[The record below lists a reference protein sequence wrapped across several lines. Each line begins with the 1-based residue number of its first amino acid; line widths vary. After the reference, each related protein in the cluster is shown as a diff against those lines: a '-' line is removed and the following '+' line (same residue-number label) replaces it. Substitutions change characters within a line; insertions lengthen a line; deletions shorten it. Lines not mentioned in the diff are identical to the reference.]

1 MRQNLKAD
9 LKTLFSEK
17 LLSLSEPAGLYI
29 HIPFCIRKCFYC
41 DFYSITDMSFLQ
53 PFMQALLQ
61 EIDLLSPMPLPIDTL
76 YLGGGTPSLLE
87 VETVSRIIESA
98 GRSFDIQPAPE
109 ITIEVNP
116 GTVNTSRLK
125 SYLHSGVNR
134 LNIGIQSFQD
144 RYLNVLGRIH
154 SGKQAELSIHAA
166 RRAGFENIG
175 LDLIYGIPGQSLP
188 SWRDDLNKAM
198 EFEPEHLSCYLL
210 TYEPATPLSR
220 QRLKGKLHPLNEGTC
235 GDLFE
240 ATIEFLVQRGY
251 HQYEVSNFA
260 RSASFQSRH
269 NRKYWSFVPYI
280 GLGPGAHS
288 FIEPV
293 RYWNYRNVQRYI
305 EQLTE
310 CRQPIEGKEVLT
322 TEQQMIEMIYLGLR
336 TTKGVDLMAFERK
349 FGVNFEALYKE
360 TIQTLEWKGQID
372 VRERHLRLTRKGMRF
387 LDSIAAMF
395 IN

>member
-1 MRQNLKAD
+1 
-9 LKTLFSEK
+9 
-17 LLSLSEPAGLYI
+17 
-29 HIPFCIRKCFYC
+29 
-41 DFYSITDMSFLQ
+41 
-53 PFMQALLQ
+53 MQALFR
-61 EIDLLSPMPLPIDTL
+61 EIDLLSPVPLPFDTL
-76 YLGGGTPSLLE
+76 YLGGGTPSILE
-87 VETVSRIIESA
+87 VETAGRIIESA
-98 GRSFDIQPAPE
+98 GRSFHILPDSE
-109 ITIEVNP
+109 ITMEINP
-116 GTVNTSRLK
+116 GTINTSRLK
-125 SYLHSGVNR
+125 SYLNSGVNR

-154 SGKQAELSIHAA
+154 SGKQAELSILAA

-220 QRLKGKLHPLNEGTC
+220 QHLRGKLRPLDEGAC
-235 GDLFE
+235 GNLFE
-240 ATIEFLVQRGY
+240 ATIEFLDKRGY
-251 HQYEVSNFA
+251 QQYEVSNFA

-280 GLGPGAHS
+280 GLGPAAHS
-288 FIEPV
+288 FIEPF

-305 EQLTE
+305 DELAE

-322 TEQQMIEMIYLGLR
+322 REQQMIEMIYLGLR
-336 TTKGVDLMAFERK
+336 TTKGIDLLAFERK
-349 FGVNFEALYKE
+349 FGVNFEAVYKE
-360 TIQTLEWKGQID
+360 TIQTLERKAQIQ

-387 LDSIAAMF
+387 LDSIAAIF
-395 IN
+395 VNKEV